1 MIKLKLKY
9 DFNDDD
15 YEYEVKVVV
24 DDYAYYLFEEVLS
37 TKRTTEA
44 FKAVMEM
51 IETLDLY
58 EVIEDY
64 GFIEWLTEA
73 YREDAQD
80 QYEADCEPNDD
91 RRY

>member
-1 MIKLKLKY
+1 MIKLTLNY

-24 DDYAYYLFEEVLS
+24 DDYAYYLFDEVLS

-73 YREDAQD
+73 YREEAQE
-80 QYEADCEPNDD
+80 QYETDCEPNDD

>member
-24 DDYAYYLFEEVLS
+24 DDYADYLFEEALS
-37 TKRTTEA
+37 ARRTDEA
-44 FKAVMEM
+44 LKAVVEM
-51 IETLDLY
+51 IKELDLY

-64 GFIEWLTEA
+64 GFIEWLTEK

>member
-1 MIKLKLKY
+1 MIKLTLNY

-51 IETLDLY
+51 VETLDLY

-73 YREDAQD
+73 YREDAQE
-80 QYEADCEPNDD
+80 QYQTDCEPNDD

>member
-1 MIKLKLKY
+1 MFTLTLKY

-15 YEYEVKVVV
+15 YEYEVKVDA
-24 DDYAYYLFEEVLS
+24 DDYADYLFEEVLS

-80 QYEADCEPNDD
+80 QYQTDCEPNDD

>member
-1 MIKLKLKY
+1 MIKLTLKY

-51 IETLDLY
+51 IEELDLY
-58 EVIEDY
+58 EAVEDY
-64 GFIEWLTEA
+64 GFLEWLTEA
-73 YREDAQD
+73 YREEAWE
-80 QYEADCEPNDD
+80 QYQTDCEPNDD